1 MYLLFSI
8 ADSKIV
14 WRQDCTRS
22 DQEFSGCTYCLAILC
37 FPIHAFTVIVYCI
50 YFQEL
55 LKTQRIND
63 DKIINLINST
73 LPSIQSFKK
82 DVDFSQKCQQIQK
95 EVGGTLIDKLKYH
108 YFEPAMFLTKESRIL
123 PLCVK

>member
-14 WRQDCTRS
+14 WRQDCTRF
-22 DQEFSGCTYCLAILC
+22 DQEFSGC
-37 FPIHAFTVIVYCI
+37 FPIPAFTVIVYCI
-50 YFQEL
+50 FFQEL

-95 EVGGTLIDKLKYH
+95 EVGGTLIDKLKYRC
-108 YFEPAMFLTKESRIL
+108 S
-123 PLCVK
+123 